1 MKRIKEAE
9 EGNNFKANSTKMSSS
24 SNNNAES
31 SSPDKAESSSFHT
44 PQIFRHSLLLML
56 MCCSMVAGN
65 LSTKILRF
73 YLNSKCPRIDHTLMA
88 SICESSG
95 N

>member
-1 MKRIKEAE
+1 MKRIKAAG
-9 EGNNFKANSTKMSSS
+9 EGYNLKANSTKMSSS
-24 SNNNAES
+24 SNKSESSSSNNAES

-65 LSTKILRF
+65 LSTKYPYIL
-73 YLNSKCPRIDHTLMA
+73 S
-88 SICESSG
+88 
-95 N
+95 